1 MQDLAEGALGGS
13 NARLAL
19 SDAADANR
27 IALAELA
34 RVLQPEA

>member
-19 SDAADANR
+19 SDANR